1 MTRRRWFWLVAA
13 ALAAY
18 PAMVFAADIELP
30 ELRKPAP
37 ATTSIL
43 APPDATC
50 LEWTD
55 GCRTC
60 QKPATGEAA
69 CSNVGISCQPQVL
82 RCVRQP
88 EK

>member
-1 MTRRRWFWLVAA
+1 MKGRRFSWLIAAAIATWPAA
-13 ALAAY
+13 ALAA
-18 PAMVFAADIELP
+18 DLP
-30 ELRKPAP
+30 PEPKPAP
-37 ATTSIL
+37 APTPATTIL

-60 QKPATGEAA
+60 QKQTTETA
-69 CSNVGISCQPQVL
+69 CSNVGIACTPQPP